1 MAPTRTIPR
10 KKASPQK
17 TGPRDAVALLMA
29 DHKEVAKL
37 FAAYGRA
44 RTKKDAETKSRLA
57 AQICQALT
65 VHAAIEEEIFYP
77 DVEPALGKA
86 GPDMIGE
93 ATVEH
98 GSLKMLIAELEGM
111 SVSDKLFDPT
121 VKVLQEYVEH
131 HVEEEETEMFP
142 KVRRTRLDLVEIG
155 RQLAARKQELSTTGF
170 STRLFQQAKK
180 LLVPLATPP
189 GVL

>member
-1 MAPTRTIPR
+1 MATRR
-10 KKASPQK
+10 KAVA
-17 TGPRDAVALLMA
+17 RDAVALLIA
-29 DHKEVAKL
+29 DHEEVAKL

-44 RTKKDAETKSRLA
+44 KARKDLKTKSGLA
-57 AQICQALT
+57 AKICQALT
-65 VHAAIEEEIFYP
+65 VHATIEEEIFYP
-77 DVEPALGKA
+77 DVERALGKT

-98 GSLKMLIAELEGM
+98 GSLKTLIAELE
-111 SVSDKLFDPT
+111 SLPASDRLFDPT

-142 KVRRTRLDLVEIG
+142 KVRRTKLDLVAIG
-155 RQLAARKQELSTTGF
+155 EQLAARKQELSTTGF

>member
-1 MAPTRTIPR
+1 MATPR
-10 KKASPQK
+10 KKA
-17 TGPRDAVALLMA
+17 GPRDALALLMA
-29 DHKEVAKL
+29 DHEEVAKL
-37 FAAYGRA
+37 FDAYGRA
-44 RTKKDAETKSRLA
+44 RTKKDARAKNRLVVE
-57 AQICQALT
+57 ICQALT
-65 VHAAIEEEIFYP
+65 VHATIEEEIFYP
-77 DVEPALGKA
+77 DVEPALGKT

-111 SVSDKLFDPT
+111 SASDKLFDPT

-142 KVRRTRLDLVEIG
+142 KVRRTKLDLVEIG

-170 STRLFQQAKK
+170 STRLFQQAKE
-180 LLVPLATPP
+180 LLVPLTTPP
-189 GVL
+189 GIF